1 MSGQKRRYTTFQPT
15 TQELCGTALLNRP
28 FQTDQVT
35 PFAVNLPPPPLQVP
49 LMAPQHNNCANSL
62 EADACARHRRG
73 LRRSSF
79 HSQSDLRRLV
89 TSAANHTDDRV
100 GASLVGTSLVVRAE
114 ADVGVSLRD
123 DEVGAGASV
132 RVRRSPEAEEIAPAG
147 AGSGEGHCQRTCVG
161 RRKLFERTE
170 CVCFSPV

>member
-62 EADACARHRRG
+62 EADARARHRRG

-79 HSQSDLRRLV
+79 HSQSDLCRLV
-89 TSAANHTDDRV
+89 TCAANHTDDH
-100 GASLVGTSLVVRAE
+100 VGTSLFVRAE

-123 DEVGAGASV
+123 DEVRAGASV

-161 RRKLFERTE
+161 RRKLFERT
-170 CVCFSPV
+170 